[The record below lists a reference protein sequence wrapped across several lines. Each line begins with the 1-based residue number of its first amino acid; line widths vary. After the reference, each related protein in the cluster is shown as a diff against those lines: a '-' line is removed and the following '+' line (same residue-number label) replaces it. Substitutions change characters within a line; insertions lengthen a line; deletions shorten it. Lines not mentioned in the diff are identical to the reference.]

1 MKTKG
6 ELERKILA
14 ETGNL
19 RASDFHNS
27 LQVWLTNIIVKT
39 NNYVSDLKLEDTFYS
54 KYYYSHEWP
63 ADITLEY
70 DKNGRKIFEIIEV
83 ETIPISRIKERVKE
97 IGGKAA
103 RSAVAELS
111 DERFYTGD
119 GLKYKT
125 RYDEMNFSLCLNV
138 PDVNTINFE
147 RIQYIADEIYK
158 SMYQEMTKF
167 KGINYFPRNFKFNKI
182 YFFLNNHHLNKNE
195 NYRGIIDRSYF
206 DSFKN
211 NKFPIRPILLYKS

>member
-14 ETGNL
+14 ETVNL
-19 RASDFHNS
+19 RSSDFHNS
-27 LQVWLTNIIVKT
+27 LQVWLANIIVKT

-54 KYYYSHEWP
+54 RYYSSHEWP

-70 DKNGRKIFEIIEV
+70 NKNGRKIFEIIEV
-83 ETIPISRIKERVKE
+83 ETIPISRIKERVKG

-103 RSAVAELS
+103 RSAVAGIS
-111 DERFYTGD
+111 DKRFYTGD
-119 GLKYKT
+119 GLEYKA

-138 PDVNTINFE
+138 TDTNTINLE
-147 RIQYIADEIYK
+147 CIQYAADEIYK

-167 KGINYFPRNFKFNKI
+167 KGVNYFPRNFKFNKI
-182 YFFLNNHHLNKNE
+182 YFFLNNHYFHKNE
-195 NYRGIIDRSYF
+195 NYRDIIDRGYF

-211 NKFPIRPILLYKS
+211 DKFPIMPILLYSV